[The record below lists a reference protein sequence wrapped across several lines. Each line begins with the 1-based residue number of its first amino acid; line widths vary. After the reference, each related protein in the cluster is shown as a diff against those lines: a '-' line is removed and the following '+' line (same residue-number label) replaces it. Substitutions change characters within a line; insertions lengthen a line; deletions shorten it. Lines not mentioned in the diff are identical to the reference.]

1 MEQAAVGSVRVANEV
16 IASIAAMAVREID
29 GVAGLDQTNARHFGD
44 WIKRETAH
52 RGVRVALDSQHKIH
66 LEVFVTVTA
75 GATLVEV
82 AERVQDNVIE
92 AVERMLG
99 LQHRLYVGVR
109 VAGPRHRAR
118 ELALKVLFQL
128 EHSPGDDVNE
138 ALAYHA
144 AEDGPGGEEDM
155 FAREL
160 VYGVIEHQAELDEVI
175 RNASRNWKLEQMGR
189 VDRIV
194 LRIAIYEITIARK
207 VPVKAAINE
216 SIELAKTFSGD
227 ESGRFVNGVL
237 GKVAETVA

>member
-1 MEQAAVGSVRVANEV
+1 M
-16 IASIAAMAVREID
+16 
-29 GVAGLDQTNARHFGD
+29 
-44 WIKRETAH
+44 
-52 RGVRVALDSQHKIH
+52 
-66 LEVFVTVTA
+66 
-75 GATLVEV
+75 
-82 AERVQDNVIE
+82 
-92 AVERMLG
+92 
-99 LQHRLYVGVR
+99 
-109 VAGPRHRAR
+109 AGPRHRAR

-128 EHSPGDDVNE
+128 EHSPGDDVDE

-144 AEDGPGGEEDM
+144 AEDGQGGEEHM

-160 VYGVIEHQAELDEVI
+160 VHGVMEHQAELDEVI

-194 LRIAIYEITIARK
+194 LRIAIYEITVARK